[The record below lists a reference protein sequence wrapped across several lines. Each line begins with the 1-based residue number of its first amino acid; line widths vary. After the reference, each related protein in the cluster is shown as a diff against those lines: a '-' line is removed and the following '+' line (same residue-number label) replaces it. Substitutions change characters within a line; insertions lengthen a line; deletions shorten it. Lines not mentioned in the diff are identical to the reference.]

1 MCAKRGFST
10 TPGDSSAM
18 PGEWSATSG
27 ERCATPGER
36 SATPS
41 QRSAAPGELSVFAG
55 AFRQLASLIR
65 PLATPIRPFASL
77 IRPATSLLA
86 ILLVTAQLTGCTA
99 IRLVADL
106 ANIYKDDDEAASER
120 VLAPV
125 ITPPRARDADREAAR
140 DADRDAAR
148 DADRDAARDAQRDS
162 ARDTARKGAPRAARE
177 EVKASP
183 VYKIGEPYSVNGNW
197 YYPKRDLTYDETG
210 IASWYGEEFAG
221 RLTANGEIFEPGIV
235 SAAHQTLPMP
245 SIVRVTN
252 LENGRSLVVRVNDRG
267 PFVRGRIIDLSREA
281 ARLLEFQSAGHGE
294 SQGAAFG
301 RADDPHRETR
311 KAWTL
316 SKSEHDHQKRSQ
328 TRIHRGRH
336 TRHHFQRGFKHR
348 QVKLHKRAWTVG
360 HRSSRKQAA
369 CRRRSRHPCREHEHM
384 DPGRRVPQRETA
396 PASFSPGS
404 TALAPARS
412 PAHSGTARRC
422 TGCASDRSRTWRW
435 RTTFLE
441 GVVDLG
447 FQGARI
453 IVE

>member
-18 PGEWSATSG
+18 PGEWSAT
-27 ERCATPGER
+27 PGER
-36 SATPS
+36 SATPGD
-41 QRSAAPGELSVFAG
+41 RSAAPGELSVYAG
-55 AFRQLASLIR
+55 AFRQLAALIR
-65 PLATPIRPFASL
+65 PLATPIRPLASL
-77 IRPATSLLA
+77 ARPATSLLA

-221 RLTANGEIFEPGIV
+221 RLTANGEIFEPEIV

-252 LENGRSLVVRVNDRG
+252 LENGRSLVVRINDRG

-281 ARLLEFQSAGHGE
+281 ARLLEFSQQGTAKVRVLLLAEPTIRIEKLAKRGLFPNLSTTTKSEAKPEFTGVGIPDITFSADSSTGRSSYTSEPGQSAIDLL
-294 SQGAAFG
+294 AN
-301 RADDPHRETR
+301 RPR
-311 KAWTL
+311 
-316 SKSEHDHQKRSQ
+316 
-328 TRIHRGRH
+328 
-336 TRHHFQRGFKHR
+336 
-348 QVKLHKRAWTVG
+348 VG
-360 HRSSRKQAA
+360 DVR
-369 CRRRSRHPCREHEHM
+369 
-384 DPGRRVPQRETA
+384 DI
-396 PASFSPGS
+396 PAGS
-404 TALAPARS
+404 TNIWIQVGAFRSENSAGIVLSRIDGLGTGKITSTFRDGETLYRVRIGPVKDVALA
-412 PAHSGTARRC
+412 
-422 TGCASDRSRTWRW
+422 DNI
-435 RTTFLE
+435 LE

>member
-27 ERCATPGER
+27 ERCATPGDR

-140 DADRDAAR
+140 DAE
-148 DADRDAARDAQRDS
+148 RDAARDAQRDSARDS

-252 LENGRSLVVRVNDRG
+252 LENGRSLVVRINDRG

-281 ARLLEFQSAGHGE
+281 ARLLEFSQQGTAKVRVLLLAEPTIRIEKLAKRGLFPNLSTTTKSEAKPEFTGVGIPDITFSADSSTGRSSYTSEPGQSAIDLL
-294 SQGAAFG
+294 AN
-301 RADDPHRETR
+301 RPR
-311 KAWTL
+311 
-316 SKSEHDHQKRSQ
+316 
-328 TRIHRGRH
+328 
-336 TRHHFQRGFKHR
+336 
-348 QVKLHKRAWTVG
+348 VG
-360 HRSSRKQAA
+360 DVR
-369 CRRRSRHPCREHEHM
+369 
-384 DPGRRVPQRETA
+384 DI
-396 PASFSPGS
+396 PAGS
-404 TALAPARS
+404 TNIWIQVGAFRSENSAGIVLSRIDGLGTGKITSTFRDGETLYRVRIGPVKDVALA
-412 PAHSGTARRC
+412 
-422 TGCASDRSRTWRW
+422 DNI
-435 RTTFLE
+435 LE

>member
-1 MCAKRGFST
+1 
-10 TPGDSSAM
+10 M
-18 PGEWSATSG
+18 PGEWS
-27 ERCATPGER
+27 ATPGER
-36 SATPS
+36 SATPGD
-41 QRSAAPGELSVFAG
+41 RSAAPGELSVFAG

-77 IRPATSLLA
+77 ARPATSLLA

-106 ANIYKDDDEAASER
+106 ANIYKDEDEAASER

-140 DADRDAAR
+140 DAE
-148 DADRDAARDAQRDS
+148 RDAARDAQRDS

-252 LENGRSLVVRVNDRG
+252 LENGRSLVVRINDRG

-281 ARLLEFQSAGHGE
+281 ARLLEFSQQGTAKVRVLLLAEPTIRIEKLAKRGLFPNLSTTTKSEAKPEFTGVGIPDITFSADSSTGRSSYTSEPGQSAIDLL
-294 SQGAAFG
+294 AN
-301 RADDPHRETR
+301 RPR
-311 KAWTL
+311 
-316 SKSEHDHQKRSQ
+316 
-328 TRIHRGRH
+328 
-336 TRHHFQRGFKHR
+336 
-348 QVKLHKRAWTVG
+348 VG
-360 HRSSRKQAA
+360 DVR
-369 CRRRSRHPCREHEHM
+369 
-384 DPGRRVPQRETA
+384 DI
-396 PASFSPGS
+396 PAGS
-404 TALAPARS
+404 TNIWIQVGAFRSENSAGIVLSRIDGLGTGKITSTFRDGETLYRVRIGPVKDVALA
-412 PAHSGTARRC
+412 
-422 TGCASDRSRTWRW
+422 DNI
-435 RTTFLE
+435 LE

>member
-10 TPGDSSAM
+10 TPGDRTAT
-18 PGEWSATSG
+18 PGDLYATSG
-27 ERCATPGER
+27 ERSAKPGDR

-41 QRSAAPGELSVFAG
+41 ERLAAPGELSVFAG

-140 DADRDAAR
+140 DADQDAV
-148 DADRDAARDAQRDS
+148 RDAQRDS

-252 LENGRSLVVRVNDRG
+252 LENGRSLVVRINDRG

-281 ARLLEFQSAGHGE
+281 ARLLEFSQQGTAKVRVLLLAEPTIRIEKLAKRGLFPNLSTTTKSEAKPEFTGVGIPDITFSADSSTGRSSYTSEPGQSAIDLL
-294 SQGAAFG
+294 AN
-301 RADDPHRETR
+301 RPR
-311 KAWTL
+311 
-316 SKSEHDHQKRSQ
+316 
-328 TRIHRGRH
+328 
-336 TRHHFQRGFKHR
+336 
-348 QVKLHKRAWTVG
+348 VG
-360 HRSSRKQAA
+360 DVR
-369 CRRRSRHPCREHEHM
+369 
-384 DPGRRVPQRETA
+384 DI
-396 PASFSPGS
+396 PAGS
-404 TALAPARS
+404 TNIWIQVGAFRSENSAGIVLSRIDGLGTGKITSTFRDGETLYRVRIGPVKDVALA
-412 PAHSGTARRC
+412 
-422 TGCASDRSRTWRW
+422 DNI
-435 RTTFLE
+435 LE

>member
-10 TPGDSSAM
+10 TPGDDSAM
-18 PGEWSATSG
+18 PGEWSATPGLRS
-27 ERCATPGER
+27 ATPGER

-41 QRSAAPGELSVFAG
+41 DLSTTPGELSVFA
-55 AFRQLASLIR
+55 AVFRPLTTFIKPLASL
-65 PLATPIRPFASL
+65 A
-77 IRPATSLLA
+77 RPATSLLA

-106 ANIYKDDDEAASER
+106 ANIYKDEDEAASER

-125 ITPPRARDADREAAR
+125 ITPPRARDADRE
-140 DADRDAAR
+140 AAR

-252 LENGRSLVVRVNDRG
+252 LENGRSLVVRINDRG

-281 ARLLEFQSAGHGE
+281 ARLLEFSQQGTAKVRVLLLAEPTIRIEKLAKRGLFPNLSTTTKSEAKPEFTGVGIPDITFSADSSTGRSSYTSEPGQSAIDLL
-294 SQGAAFG
+294 AN
-301 RADDPHRETR
+301 RPR
-311 KAWTL
+311 
-316 SKSEHDHQKRSQ
+316 
-328 TRIHRGRH
+328 
-336 TRHHFQRGFKHR
+336 
-348 QVKLHKRAWTVG
+348 VG
-360 HRSSRKQAA
+360 DVR
-369 CRRRSRHPCREHEHM
+369 
-384 DPGRRVPQRETA
+384 DI
-396 PASFSPGS
+396 PAGS
-404 TALAPARS
+404 TNIWIQVGAFRSENSAGIVLSRIDGLGTGKITSTFRDGETLYRVRIGPVKDVALA
-412 PAHSGTARRC
+412 
-422 TGCASDRSRTWRW
+422 DNI
-435 RTTFLE
+435 LE